1 MGEAVL
7 ASNSILIQS
16 EGDIM
21 AGKIQL
27 KLKPKAPAAA
37 APAAA
42 PAATGAAAPAFAS
55 AAGKSGGITIELRG
69 TSVHI
74 QQVVVVKR

>member
-1 MGEAVL
+1 
-7 ASNSILIQS
+7 
-16 EGDIM
+16 M

-42 PAATGAAAPAFAS
+42 PAAGAAAPAMPMSGS
-55 AAGKSGGITIELRG
+55 AGGIKLVLKDAKITIDKVTLA
-69 TSVHI
+69 
-74 QQVVVVKR
+74 K